1 MGQQL
6 VEKLVPA
13 LEKMEWPAATGLTQ
27 AGRLNYGVGLERADD
42 YKGDPKALAAALRVF
57 QTGDSLPYAYAGVA
71 YTLLTAA
78 RETDG
83 SYSQASLDAVLQ
95 WLEKAQALAPD
106 QVEINFIEAL
116 VYVYGRRFREARLV
130 LDYLAGQEADSY
142 YVASAEALFW
152 QRQGQ
157 LEEAVKGYEQA
168 MTRAAT
174 VPQRLLMRRRL
185 GDCYFE
191 NGRLDEAQA
200 IYQEMVMLDKQ
211 NPWLWHHLSLIHYRR
226 EEYQEAARCN
236 AKALT
241 IMDFPAAR
249 QMETAIKKKLEP
261 GVWGRLFG
269 R

>member
-13 LEKMEWPAATGLTQ
+13 LEKMEWPAATGLSQ
-27 AGRLNYGVGLERADD
+27 AGRINYDVGLERADD

-83 SYSQASLDAVLQ
+83 SYSQASLETVLQ
-95 WLEKAQALAPD
+95 WLEKAQTLTSD

-116 VYVYGRRFREARLV
+116 VYIYGGRFREARLV
-130 LDYLAGQEADSY
+130 LDYLEAQEPGNY
-142 YVASAEALFW
+142 FVVVAEALFW

-157 LEEAVKGYEQA
+157 VEEAAAWYEEA
-168 MTRAAT
+168 MTRAVT

-191 NGRLDEAQA
+191 NGRFDEALA

-211 NPWLWHHLSLIHYRR
+211 NPWLWHNLSAIYYRQ
-226 EEYQEAARCN
+226 EQYQEAAHCN
-236 AKALT
+236 AKALA

-249 QMETAIKKKLEP
+249 QLEAALKKKLEP